1 MMPSLFIRYFF
12 LGFVLLTP
20 ARAQS
25 PADMPGWTSAIRADG
40 IEWRPR
46 SLPPGRVFLYTVFFP
61 LPGRGALLQDV
72 QAFAAKDAMHLGTIS
87 QKLKPEASGNVL
99 TISGAIRNNGASRIL
114 TYLAFRSGNENRLA
128 RVICEPDEKLYLP
141 YLSEVGRHF
150 AGITRAS
157 GATVYR
163 SR

>member
-1 MMPSLFIRYFF
+1 MPSILIRYFF

-40 IEWRPR
+40 VEWKPR
-46 SLPPGRVFLYTVFFP
+46 SLPPDRVFLYTVFFP
-61 LPGRGALLQDV
+61 SSGRGTLLQDV
-72 QAFAAKDAMHLGTIS
+72 QAFAAIDAARLGTIS
-87 QKLKPEASGNVL
+87 QKLKPEVSGNML
-99 TISGAIRNNGASRIL
+99 TISGAVRDRGNSRIL

-150 AGITRAS
+150 AGLAR
-157 GATVYR
+157 GPGQPVYPVK
-163 SR
+163 